1 MKDTRK
7 HLRVNVH
14 SQIGSGADGA
24 GKRAF
29 FSPHERVNVHS
40 LQEAAK
46 PTSPRG
52 SLNAAIGWTGIA
64 LGLAA
69 ALWIGMWAFSG
80 PMPAPEGFE
89 SYDALPRRLLRLAH
103 IAAVAVGAL
112 NVLLGRELPRL
123 ALAPKWKSACSW
135 LAIAAWPGLTL
146 VLAAAAFKPE
156 AKYALPAGALALTSS
171 MTIAAAGAWRRWAG
185 RPAAERRLS

>member
-14 SQIGSGADGA
+14 SPIGSGADGA

-29 FSPHERVNVHS
+29 FSPTERVNVHS
-40 LQEAAK
+40 HTNQARSAHR
-46 PTSPRG
+46 TG
-52 SLNAAIGWTGIA
+52 ALNACIGWTGIA

-69 ALWIGMWAFSG
+69 ALWIGMWAFAG
-80 PMPAPEGFE
+80 PMPAPSGFE

-103 IAAVAVGAL
+103 IAAVAVGVL

-123 ALAPKWKSACSW
+123 ALSPKWKSACSW

-146 VLAAAAFKPE
+146 VLAAAAFVPE

-185 RPAAERRLS
+185 RPAVEGRLA